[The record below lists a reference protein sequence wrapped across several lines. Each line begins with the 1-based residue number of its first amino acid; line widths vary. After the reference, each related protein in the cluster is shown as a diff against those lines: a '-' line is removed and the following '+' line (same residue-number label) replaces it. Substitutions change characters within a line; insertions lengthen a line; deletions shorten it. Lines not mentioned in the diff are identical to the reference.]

1 MEISVVLNHN
11 VDELLVG
18 IVRQVR
24 LRRNSIE
31 LEVPTLAPAKV
42 SKSLSSK
49 TKSFLCKLF
58 RVGQKDNS
66 SNNLYDLWVTF
77 IFSDQEVPVL
87 FLAKWRDVGRVRQ
100 NDVVWVAS
108 DRITRNCR
116 MSVIVWVQNGSLKRR
131 CYLFE
136 KKNVGILIFV
146 IHVCSVIVRWKFV
159 IHLCSVIVRW
169 KLFNPELLKME
180 TKSTCI
186 KGNVIIRITPPR
198 NNCLP
203 GDSDAYFR

>member
-31 LEVPTLAPAKV
+31 LEVPTMAPAKV

-87 FLAKWRDVGRVRQ
+87 FLAKWRGVDCVRQ

-108 DRITRNCR
+108 DRIYKELQDVCR
-116 MSVIVWVQNGSLKRR
+116 CLSSKRKFEAAL
-131 CYLFE
+131 LFIWE
-136 KKNVGILIFV
+136 KKCWDAYICNTWKFV
-146 IHVCSVIVRWKFV
+146 IHVCWVIVK
-159 IHLCSVIVRW
+159 W

-186 KGNVIIRITPPR
+186 TCKGNVIIRITPLR

>member
-31 LEVPTLAPAKV
+31 LEVPTLAPAQV

-77 IFSDQEVPVL
+77 IFSDQEVPIL
-87 FLAKWRDVGRVRQ
+87 FLAKWRGVGRVRQ

-136 KKNVGILIFV
+136 KKKCWDAYICNTCMF
-146 IHVCSVIVRWKFV
+146 SN
-159 IHLCSVIVRW
+159 S
-169 KLFNPELLKME
+169 KME
-180 TKSTCI
+180 
-186 KGNVIIRITPPR
+186 II
-198 NNCLP
+198 
-203 GDSDAYFR
+203 